1 MSAPTGPA
9 SISRRHDLDAL
20 RAVAMLL
27 GIVLHGAM
35 SFIPGVGTFWGVQD
49 VRSDGAFG
57 LLLASIH
64 GFRMPLFFLVSGFF
78 TAMLWQKRGTGQL
91 LIHRFKRIFLPMVV
105 GLLTIIPATWAVT
118 EYVRSS
124 ESVSSSAE
132 NGEQSESSGNAGASG
147 DSSLIGA
154 VAGGDAETVA
164 KLIEAD
170 HDLHAKDEFG
180 STPLHVAC
188 FFGRSEAAALLL
200 EAGADPEQLNN
211 EGRRPA
217 ELLST
222 PWGITSFVADMVGI
236 EVTESAV
243 TEGRREIA
251 ELMGIPA
258 EGISAAASGSK
269 LDFSNP
275 TGLLMY
281 FPLFG
286 HLWFLW
292 FLCWLVLGF
301 VICTS
306 VGRRLGIRG
315 LPRKVIVSPWSL
327 TWLIPLAAIPLSQM
341 SPVSF
346 GPDTSIGLLPIPGV
360 LAFYAIFFAFGA
372 CYFIAEDQTAE
383 VGRHW
388 IIALVLGIAVAFPI
402 GLATYSQS
410 SGAGLVVSAISQSA
424 YAWLLTFGMM
434 GLFRQ
439 LLSAESRAMRYL
451 SDSSYWLYL
460 AHIPLIIYVQ
470 YLVRN
475 WQAPALLKFSAV
487 CLVTSGVL
495 LVSYQLFVRY
505 TPIGTLLNGRR
516 ARPKRGAKEGGSSPA
531 TATTQ
536 PAQTEA

>member
-1 MSAPTGPA
+1 MSAQTGPA

-20 RAVAMLL
+20 RAVAMML

-57 LLLASIH
+57 LLLALIH

-78 TAMLWQKRGTGQL
+78 TAMLWQKRGIRQL
-91 LIHRFKRIFLPMVV
+91 LIHRFKRIFLPMLL

-124 ESVSSSAE
+124 EPASSSAE
-132 NGEQSESSGNAGASG
+132 NGERSELAGNAEASG
-147 DSSLIGA
+147 ASSLIGA
-154 VAGGDAETVA
+154 VAVGDIETVA
-164 KLIEAD
+164 KLIEAGG
-170 HDLHAKDEFG
+170 DLHVQDEFG

-200 EAGADPEQLNN
+200 EAGADREQLNN

-217 ELLST
+217 ELLNT
-222 PWGITSFVADMVGI
+222 PWGVTSFVASMVSI

-258 EGISAAASGSK
+258 EGLAAAASGSK

-292 FLCWLVLGF
+292 FLCWLVPGF
-301 VICTS
+301 VICTA
-306 VGRRLGIRG
+306 VGSWVGIRG
-315 LPRKVIVSPWSL
+315 LPRKAIISPWRL
-327 TWLIPLAAIPLSQM
+327 AWLIPLSALPLSQM

-346 GPDTSIGLLPIPGV
+346 GPDTSIGLLPMPSV

-372 CYFIAEDQTAE
+372 CCFLAEDQTAE

-388 IIALVLGIAVAFPI
+388 VITLVLGIVVVFPV

-410 SGAGLVVSAISQSA
+410 SGAGLVIAALSQSA

-439 LLSAESRAMRYL
+439 LLSRESRTMRYL

-470 YLVRN
+470 YLVRD
-475 WQAPALLKFSAV
+475 WQAPAFLKFSAV
-487 CLVTSGVL
+487 CLVTSGLL

-516 ARPKRGAKEGGSSPA
+516 GRPKRKGAPETSDSPA
-531 TATTQ
+531 VETQ
-536 PAQTEA
+536 PAGNEV